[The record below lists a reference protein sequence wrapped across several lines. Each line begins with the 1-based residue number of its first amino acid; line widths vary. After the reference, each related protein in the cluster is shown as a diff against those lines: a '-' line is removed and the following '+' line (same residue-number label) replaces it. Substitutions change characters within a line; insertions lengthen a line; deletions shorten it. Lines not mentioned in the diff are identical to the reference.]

1 MEHTR
6 FQAPSL
12 YGDHHVS
19 EVRRILFQ
27 LQGVGDAYASSA
39 FQLIEVTFDP
49 EKVTAEQI
57 EAHLRE
63 AGYLDDLP
71 VLTEPETASIKADGD
86 GSFRHTAVHEGL
98 KGTIS
103 FAQRVESVGRPLW
116 PCPGMDSR
124 K

>member
-1 MEHTR
+1 METRR
-6 FQAPSL
+6 FQAPAL

-27 LQGVGDAYASSA
+27 LPGVHDAYASSA

-49 EKVTAEQI
+49 EKISAEQI
-57 EAHLRE
+57 EASLRE
-63 AGYLDDLP
+63 VGYLDELP
-71 VLTEPETASIKADGD
+71 VITEPETASVRADGD
-86 GSFRHTAVHEGL
+86 GSFRHTAVYEGL

-103 FAQRVESVGRPLW
+103 FAQRVEYAGRPLW
-116 PCPGMDSR
+116 PCPGMDSG